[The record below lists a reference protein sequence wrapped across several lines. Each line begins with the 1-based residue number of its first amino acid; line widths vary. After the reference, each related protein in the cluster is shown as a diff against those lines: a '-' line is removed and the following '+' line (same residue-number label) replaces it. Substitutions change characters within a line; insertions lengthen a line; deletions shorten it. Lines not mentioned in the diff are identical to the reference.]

1 MTISLCNNTNSV
13 HWSPIY
19 SVNQV
24 RACAFYVWLYLFCA
38 LSQSI
43 NQSISQS
50 RERERDFCPN
60 PCTVQ
65 KCNAVRAV
73 FLKTSL
79 VVFVSLP
86 FHSPCLALPHPMFTW
101 DARNTNC
108 LALPCPAL
116 LCLIIGNTTPLDV
129 CSFPSLP
136 FVCSLFQLQ
145 LSIVPSPF
153 FVSFFLPPSTLPPP
167 QLQLPH
173 RIHSF
178 QLTSKVSPHLLPTT
192 AHCIRSACAM

>member
-1 MTISLCNNTNSV
+1 MVVFVLRFESV
-13 HWSPIY
+13 
-19 SVNQV
+19 
-24 RACAFYVWLYLFCA
+24 
-38 LSQSI
+38 

-116 LCLIIGNTTPLDV
+116 LCLIIGNTTPLDL
-129 CSFPSLP
+129 CSFPSLR
-136 FVCSLFQLQ
+136 LL
-145 LSIVPSPF
+145 
-153 FVSFFLPPSTLPPP
+153 FVSTSAFNCSFPVLCLFLSSSLHLTTTTTTTTAPHSLLPANIKG
-167 QLQLPH
+167 LTSPH
-173 RIHSF
+173 RT
-178 QLTSKVSPHLLPTT
+178 LPHLLPTT